1 MPHPHRLALAAALLC
16 LPVAALAQYENGS
29 IVGTVHDAT
38 GAVISDATVT
48 VTNTATGVVSTRTSN
63 GSGDFEVPALRVGTY
78 TVVIAHA
85 GFTEAKATDVTVSVS
100 TRQRVDLTLA
110 VGDTGT
116 TVEVTGINL
125 QVEADTSQRGQVI
138 TNYQTA
144 ALPLVSRNYSDLI
157 GLTTGARPTAGS
169 LSSTANTGLLREGSF
184 NINGQRSIFNNFL
197 LDGMDNNAYG
207 ESNQGFSN
215 QIIQP
220 PPDSIAAFSVITNNE
235 TAEYG
240 RASGAVI
247 NVAFAQGTN
256 AFHGRAYEF
265 LRNTDL
271 NATGFFRPPGGV
283 KPQFIRNQFG
293 GNFNGPILKDKLF
306 FFLDYEGFRQERKQV
321 STVTLP
327 TPNQLNGIFA
337 VPIQDP
343 YTGQTYAA
351 GQSILSATD
360 LSPSARIIANDIA
373 KLNPGA
379 AASNNYTN
387 PAQRSQ
393 NFSDKGDIR
402 LDYTLNPKN
411 SFFLRVSDLKQN
423 ATDFPI
429 FGLPLDGNSNGK
441 QRILDQQ
448 VAVGYTRVVGP
459 NQLLDARL
467 GVSRTKAGK
476 FSTSIGT
483 DAGVSF
489 AGLPT
494 DPIVAGGI
502 PGIAI
507 TGINALG
514 RQTTN
519 PQFQNPSLVNP
530 KLNYSWVL
538 RNHSLK
544 FGYEYQHVW
553 MAVEDT
559 NPLYGSFTFAGGYSR
574 PYVNGKATGTA
585 TTDNYVAD
593 FLWGASS
600 AYSLSS
606 YFVAHLR
613 NQSHFAYVQDDWKVS
628 PRLTV
633 NLGVRYEYTT
643 PYYEQRNQ
651 QANFNPNYN
660 AAAFAA
666 NPLSAFTTA
675 GSGNKY
681 TYSPDYSDA
690 APRLGFAYAADE
702 KTAIRGGYG
711 ISYSHYDRAGSGNI
725 LAINPPEALFV
736 TVTQAPQTRQVVAP
750 GNAPSPYN
758 AIDAGFPN
766 GTLSFNPRT
775 DNISYIDSNR
785 YRDSYVQ
792 NYYLDVQRT
801 LAKNTLLDV
810 AYVGNHG
817 SKLLQLANYNQGDPS
832 LPLTNGF
839 FSRPNPAFGD
849 VTIALHEAYSHYD
862 ALQVRYEQRFVGGLT
877 LLNSFTWSHA
887 LDNAGASLESATP
900 SPQDYRNLAG
910 DYGQS
915 EYNQPVINT
924 TSLVYDLPFGR
935 GRRYMDRGGILNA
948 IAGDWQV
955 SAVNQAQSGFPYQ
968 VLYNPPTA
976 NQVSGIAATYRGA
989 NEYRPNRVA
998 GVPLNH
1004 LNKASTTGSSIQ
1016 YVNVNTAANPTGG
1029 AVSIPTLTSGQSP
1042 FGNIA
1047 RNPGRGPEY
1056 NNLNLAL
1063 NKRFDTPV
1071 ETLKV
1076 EFRGELYNAFNHT
1089 NLNTP
1094 TTTFANNTAK
1104 NATGATVPIQT
1115 GGAITSTFD
1124 PASSSSASKLS
1135 SKEEVPSANV
1145 GGGHSLLQ

>member
-1 MPHPHRLALAAALLC
+1 MPQFQRLALAALLC
-16 LPVAALAQYENGS
+16 LPVSALAQYENGS
-29 IVGTVHDAT
+29 IVGTVHDAS
-38 GAVISDATVT
+38 GAVIPNATVT

-63 GSGDFEVPALRVGTY
+63 GSGDFEVPALRVGVY
-78 TVVIAHA
+78 TVLIAHP
-85 GFTEAKATDVTVSVS
+85 GFTDASATDVTVSVS

-110 VGDTGT
+110 VGDAGT

-125 QVEADTSQRGQVI
+125 QVEADTSQRGQII

-157 GLTTGARPTAGS
+157 GLTTGARATAGS

-220 PPDSIAAFSVITNNE
+220 PPDSIAAFSVVTNNE

-256 AFHGRAYEF
+256 SFHGRGYDF

-306 FFLDYEGFRQERKQV
+306 FFVDYEGFRQERKQV

-327 TPNQLNGIFA
+327 TPNQLNGVFSTA
-337 VPIQDP
+337 VQDP
-343 YTGQTYAA
+343 YTGANYAA
-351 GQSILSATD
+351 GQSILTATD
-360 LSPSARIIANDIA
+360 LSPSARILAKDIA
-373 KLNPGA
+373 ALGPGT

-448 VAVGYTRVVGP
+448 AAIGYTRVISP
-459 NQLLDARL
+459 NQLLDARVGL
-467 GVSRTKAGK
+467 SRTKAGK
-476 FSTSIGT
+476 FSLSIG
-483 DAGVSF
+483 DNPGVSF
-489 AGLPT
+489 PGLPT

-519 PQFQNPSLVNP
+519 PQFQNPALLDP
-530 KLNYSWVL
+530 KINYSWVI

-574 PYVNGKATGTA
+574 PYVAGKATGTA

-628 PRLTV
+628 PRLTL

-643 PYYEQRNQ
+643 PYYEQKNQ
-651 QANFNPNYN
+651 QSNFNPNYN
-660 AAAFAA
+660 PTAFGQ
-666 NPLSAFTTA
+666 NPLSAFITA

-681 TYSPDYSDA
+681 TYQPDYNDA
-690 APRLGFAYAADE
+690 APRLGFAFAVDD
-702 KTAIRGGYG
+702 KTALRGGYG

-725 LAINPPEALFV
+725 LAINPPQALFV
-736 TVTQAPQTRQVVAP
+736 TVTQAPATRQVVAA
-750 GNAPSPYN
+750 GKSP
-758 AIDAGFPN
+758 AAFTPIDQGFPTT
-766 GTLSFNPRT
+766 TLTFNPVT
-775 DNISYIDSNR
+775 DNITYIDSNR

-792 NYYLDVQRT
+792 NYYVDVQRT
-801 LAKNTLLDV
+801 LAKNTLLDI

-817 SKLLQLANYNQGDPS
+817 SKLLQLANYNQADPS
-832 LPLTNGF
+832 LPLTNGRF
-839 FSRPNPAFGD
+839 TRPNPAFGD
-849 VTIALHEAYSHYD
+849 ITIALHEAYSHYD
-862 ALQVRYEQRFVGGLT
+862 SLQLRYEQRFVGGLT
-877 LLNSFTWSHA
+877 LLNSFTFSHA
-887 LDNAGASLESATP
+887 LDNAGASLESNTP

-915 EYNQPVINT
+915 EYNQPLINT

-948 IAGDWQV
+948 VAGEWQV

-989 NEYRPNRVA
+989 NEYRPNRNPGVA
-998 GVPLNH
+998 LNN
-1004 LNKASTTGSSIQ
+1004 LNKASSNGSSIQ
-1016 YVNVNTAANPTGG
+1016 YVNVATAANPTGS
-1029 AVSIPTLTSGQSP
+1029 AISIPTLTAGQSP

-1071 ETLKV
+1071 DTLKI

-1089 NLNTP
+1089 NFNTP
-1094 TTTFANNTAK
+1094 ATTFAN
-1104 NATGATVPIQT
+1104 ATVKSAAGATVPIQT

-1124 PASSSSASKLS
+1124 PRIVQFGLKALF
-1135 SKEEVPSANV
+1135 
-1145 GGGHSLLQ
+1145 